1 MEQHMGKQKSW
12 WPYALGAVLA
22 AAVAT
27 ALLFGS
33 TGQEPETRTV
43 PPASAPASV
52 PAMSSPSSAPA
63 ASTQSTPRTDGS
75 PAAAGSA
82 SVSSA
87 TSTSSARAEQSR
99 IEQQAVQEAVA
110 GLSAQ
115 EREQAE
121 ETASAFISDA
131 YARSWKSSRDQWAQ
145 QLAASADAAVVEDLN
160 TDQHWESQSWAAFV
174 EAEATTK
181 VRVGSVQVQNVGPRG
196 VEVAVDYTVETDS
209 SDPWVAS
216 LPLEQTETVVVDLRR
231 SPAKVVDRF
240 SMVTAGGL

>member
-1 MEQHMGKQKSW
+1 M
-12 WPYALGAVLA
+12 
-22 AAVAT
+22 
-27 ALLFGS
+27 
-33 TGQEPETRTV
+33 
-43 PPASAPASV
+43 
-52 PAMSSPSSAPA
+52 
-63 ASTQSTPRTDGS
+63 
-75 PAAAGSA
+75 
-82 SVSSA
+82 A
-87 TSTSSARAEQSR
+87 TSTSSARAEQTR
-99 IEQQAVQEAVA
+99 IEQQAVQEAAA

-160 TDQHWESQSWAAFV
+160 TDQRWESQSWAAFV

-181 VRVGSVQVQNVGPRG
+181 VRVGSVQAQNVGPRG